1 MKKLQRLRETVK
13 ASAIV
18 LASAI
23 LVASVAVACTSI
35 AHGASNQPKFTITNT
50 ISSSATSQTTAL
62 LYPGVPRYLWYTAHN
77 PLKVPITVRTLSIS
91 HVAPPPGCTT
101 ANLDYA
107 STTFTGSLVVPAQ
120 GTNSVSVPISL
131 FETHTNQDSC
141 EDKVFGFSFQGSA
154 TFSII
159 ASTQTQ
165 LSSSHNPSA
174 IGQLVTYTAT
184 IVSDDGTGNH
194 QNSSSPTG
202 SVTFDDNSTVICA
215 SVLVVAGL
223 NGTSSATCTP
233 PAYLVSG
240 IHPITAIY
248 TNADGNYLNST
259 SPILNQSV
267 QSARKSSTI
276 LTSQPDPSVV
286 GAPAALTAK
295 VFGTPPVPSG
305 SSPSGS
311 VAFYLGL
318 PIGTHTLL
326 GTETL
331 DATGKAVLTTS
342 TLPEGSDNVY
352 AVYNGNTQ
360 FASSTSPVIIQ
371 VVLAKA
377 GHCSDPYNSWYFGDP
392 GSSSIHGS
400 TGNNYFYL
408 PSGNFQVFGGNG
420 SNCFQGGDGDDSYT
434 GGSGRNH
441 IYCGNGNNSISLG
454 SGDDTVQI
462 GNGTNQISAGD
473 GNDSLSIGNGS
484 HNKVILGNGNDAVT
498 TGSGTYDNLQLGS
511 GTDSV
516 TIGGSQSSITG
527 GNGNET
533 IYLGAG
539 TDNTY
544 TGGGHHL
551 NVCHLPTPPSSW
563 HGTAQGY
570 YHDTLTN
577 CTVVTP

>member
-1 MKKLQRLRETVK
+1 VKKLQRVRGTVK
-13 ASAIV
+13 AGAI
-18 LASAI
+18 
-23 LVASVAVACTSI
+23 AVACAVLVTSVAAACSSI
-35 AHGASNQPKFTITNT
+35 AHSASNQPNFTITNT
-50 ISSSATSQTTAL
+50 ISSSATTQTAAL

-77 PLKVPITVRTLSIS
+77 PLKVQITVRTLSIS
-91 HVAPPPGCTT
+91 SVRPPAGCTT

-120 GTNSVSVPISL
+120 GTNSVPVPISL

-141 EDKVFGFSFQGSA
+141 ENKVFGFTFQGSA
-154 TFSII
+154 TYNVVT
-159 ASTQTQ
+159 STQTQ

-174 IGQLVTYTAT
+174 IGQPVTYTA

-194 QNSSSPTG
+194 QTAGSPTG
-202 SVTFDDNSTVICA
+202 SVTFYDGSTVICA
-215 SVLVVAGL
+215 GVPVV
-223 NGTSSATCTP
+223 NGSNDTSSATCTP
-233 PAYLVSG
+233 PAYLVTG
-240 IHPITAIY
+240 VHPITAIY
-248 TNADGNYLNST
+248 TNVDGNYSDST
-259 SPILNQSV
+259 SPILHQIV

-286 GAPAALTAK
+286 GAPVTLIAK

-311 VAFYLGL
+311 VSFYLGL

-326 GTETL
+326 GTEVL

-342 TLPEGSDNVY
+342 TLPEGSDNVF
-352 AVYNGNTQ
+352 AVYSGDAQ
-360 FASSTSPVIIQ
+360 FTSSTSPVIIQ

-420 SNCFQGGDGDDSYT
+420 SNCFQGGDGNDGYN
-434 GGSGRNH
+434 GGNGHNH
-441 IYCGNGNNSISLG
+441 VYCGNGNNSISLG

-462 GNGTNQISAGD
+462 GDGTNQISAGD
-473 GNDSLSIGNGS
+473 GNDSVTIGNGD
-484 HNKVILGNGNDAVT
+484 HNKVILGNGNDAVI
-498 TGSGTYDNLQLGS
+498 TGSGAFDTVQLGS

-516 TIGGSQSSITG
+516 TIGGSQTTVTGSSGSDTV
-527 GNGNET
+527 
-533 IYLGAG
+533 YLGSG
-539 TDNTY
+539 TSNSF
-544 TGGGHHL
+544 TGGGHH

-563 HGTAQGY
+563 HGTAQSY
-570 YHDTLTN
+570 YHDTLAN